1 MGIHSGTTTR
11 TPQTMRLIISLLVL
25 LCVLVAVAAQKKGAV
40 KKQKPVMKK
49 DKKAIE
55 IKCIPMPT
63 RSKAAPWPKQPSDT
77 ILDFDKLEKIKENI
91 NKRNAEIKKKQKP
104 ATLLNLDDLKAK
116 FSSKLAAQF
125 KDFSMAD
132 MKKRKKMMVF
142 KKKM

>member
-1 MGIHSGTTTR
+1 MGIHSDTTTR
-11 TPQTMRLIISLLVL
+11 RAQIMRLILSLIVL
-25 LCVLVAVAAQKKGAV
+25 LVAVAAQKKVPA

-91 NKRNAEIKKKQKP
+91 EKRNEEIKKKQKP

-116 FSSKLAAQF
+116 FSSQLAAQF

>member
-1 MGIHSGTTTR
+1 
-11 TPQTMRLIISLLVL
+11 MRLFLAFVML
-25 LCVLVAVAAQKKGAV
+25 LVAVAAQKKTP
-40 KKQKPVMKK
+40 KKGKKEAPAPKKKAPVMKK
-49 DKKAIE
+49 AKKAVE

-63 RSKAAPWPKQPSDT
+63 KSRPAPWPKQPSDT
-77 ILDFDKLEKIKENI
+77 ILDFEKLEKIKENI
-91 NKRNAEIKKKQKP
+91 EKRNKEIKKKQKP

>member
-1 MGIHSGTTTR
+1 
-11 TPQTMRLIISLLVL
+11 VL
-25 LCVLVAVAAQKKGAV
+25 LVAVAAQKGKTDGKKV
-40 KKQKPVMKK
+40 KKPVMKK

-63 RSKAAPWPKQPSDT
+63 RSKDAPWPKQPSDT
-77 ILDFDKLEKIKENI
+77 ILDFDKLEQIKENI